1 MFNNKRNNTVKQ
13 QRLATS
19 IYNGLILKLRMTT
32 SETALMYVSVPQ
44 SSPQFYRA
52 DILLGKAQ
60 SSSISMRFHKETKLD
75 APYNQC
81 LKNPDDIDSDF
92 VKAAINVRKTIIILF
107 IWCFMELHTT
117 PYIVGTLL
125 KFVSKLLFASSLV
138 RSMNRT
144 LATIFAFL
152 KKQQQTTAAHFLDCT
167 LSQAKETARKLC
179 LTYSQ

>member
-1 MFNNKRNNTVKQ
+1 MYEAIYLKVYDDYGTIHDCLMFNNKRNNTVKQ

-52 DILLGKAQ
+52 DILLGKGQ
-60 SSSISMRFHKETKLD
+60 SSSISMRFRKETKLD

-92 VKAAINVRKTIIILF
+92 VKAAINVRKTRNILF
-107 IWCFMELHTT
+107 VWCCMELH
-117 PYIVGTLL
+117 GTLL
-125 KFVSKLLFASSLV
+125 KICSQLRFFS
-138 RSMNRT
+138 
-144 LATIFAFL
+144 
-152 KKQQQTTAAHFLDCT
+152 DCN
-167 LSQAKETARKLC
+167 
-179 LTYSQ
+179 Y